1 MDHLSPQ
8 KRSWNMSRIKS
19 KNTKPEVIVRSLLH
33 KMGYRFRLHR
43 NDLPGKPDIVLPK
56 YKTVIDIRGCFW
68 HRHQGCPKAT
78 TPKTN
83 SEYWNKKFQKNVE
96 RDRINEEKLS
106 KLGWKIIVIWEC
118 EMNDSCLIAKLV
130 NIKS

>member
-1 MDHLSPQ
+1 
-8 KRSWNMSRIKS
+8 MSRIKS